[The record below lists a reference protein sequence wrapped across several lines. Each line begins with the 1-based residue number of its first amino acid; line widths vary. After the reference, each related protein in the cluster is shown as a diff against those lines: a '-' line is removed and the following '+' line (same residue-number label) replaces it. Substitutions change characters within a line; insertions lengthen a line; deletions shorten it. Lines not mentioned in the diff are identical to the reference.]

1 MFSDVHAY
9 RGRGARALERRL
21 RAVVLTLLRHRC
33 EPRRRFD
40 RAFGAEAYGTA
51 KGIERRNQL
60 AGSEWLMRLG

>member
-9 RGRGARALERRL
+9 RAPERVSDGF
-21 RAVVLTLLRHRC
+21 AAVLTLLRHRC

-40 RAFGAEAYGTA
+40 RAFGAQPYDTA
-51 KGIERRNQL
+51 KGIETRNQL